1 MTFSLNS
8 DDLRHGEFN
17 HNLGKRNDLGS
28 KLLVAIVDNEE
39 NAVLASSARKHN
51 PLVNKVKNKVVLPQ
65 IDYRK

>member
-17 HNLGKRNDLGS
+17 HNAGKRNDFG
-28 KLLVAIVDNEE
+28 KLLDAVVDNEE